1 MNIQIEKL
9 GLIEWI
15 TKLND
20 TSIIQ
25 KLIGIKQEYS
35 ASSDWWNELNKEEI
49 DSIDRGLKDIEEG
62 NLHSHDSVKKLY
74 EKYL

>member
-1 MNIQIEKL
+1 MNIQLEKL

-25 KLIGIKQEYS
+25 KLVGIKKEHSKSQ
-35 ASSDWWNELNKEEI
+35 DWWDELNKEEI
-49 DSIDRGLKDIEEG
+49 ESISRGLKNIEEG
-62 NLHSHDSVKKLY
+62 KVHSHESARKLY